1 MKRPSRAETEHM
13 YASRTT
19 QFIVGIFAILGIIA
33 LAILSLSLGKIPLF
47 PPPGYTLYAGF
58 DNISGLKTGDQV
70 QLAGVQVGKVVNI
83 AIKDYR
89 ALVVL
94 RINEGVQIDDGAIAA
109 IKTSGIIGDKY
120 VSIQLGSMEHLL
132 KDSETIRQTQSAFVL
147 EDAIG
152 QLINSSGSSNRD
164 SGASNNKDSGGSSNN
179 ADKDSKSSSADSKS
193 SNSNC
198 NCADTNAPKKPGKS
212 QK

>member
-1 MKRPSRAETEHM
+1 M

-19 QFIVGIFAILGIIA
+19 QFIVGIFAILGIVA

-47 PPPGYTLYAGF
+47 PPPGYTLFASF
-58 DNISGLKTGDQV
+58 DNISGLKTGDQI
-70 QLAGVQVGKVVNI
+70 QLAGVQVGKVANI

-94 RINEGVQIDDGAIAA
+94 RVNEGVQIDDGAIAA

-132 KDSETIRQTQSAFVL
+132 KDGDTIRQTQSAFVL

-152 QLINSSGSSNRD
+152 QLINSSGSSN
-164 SGASNNKDSGGSSNN
+164 KDS
-179 ADKDSKSSSADSKS
+179 DKDSKSSSADSKS

-198 NCADTNAPKKPGKS
+198 NCADTNVVRTPGKS
-212 QK
+212 AK

>member
-1 MKRPSRAETEHM
+1 M

-19 QFIVGIFAILGIIA
+19 QFIVGIFAILGIAA

-47 PPPGYTLYAGF
+47 PPPGYTLYAAF

-83 AIKDYR
+83 GIKDYR
-89 ALVVL
+89 ARVAL
-94 RINEGVQIDDGAIAA
+94 RINEGVQIDEDAIAA

-120 VSIQLGSMEHLL
+120 VSIQLGPSDHYL
-132 KDSETIRQTQSAFVL
+132 KDGDGIRQTQSAFVL

-152 QLINSSGSSNRD
+152 QLINSSGSS
-164 SGASNNKDSGGSSNN
+164 SSSNKDSGGGNSS
-179 ADKDSKSSSADSKS
+179 DPSKDSKS

-198 NCADTNAPKKPGKS
+198 NCADTNVVKQPGKS
-212 QK
+212 VK